1 MSNAKRQRIKFNA
14 RVMLKLNHKNLDF
27 WQLAVKLVTI
37 IYRVTSKYPK
47 EELFG
52 LTNQTRRASVSISA
66 NIAEGSSRKSLVER
80 KRFYEISRSSLVE
93 VDNHI
98 ELAKEL
104 KYLSNELLSELDEKL
119 NELFAKLSK
128 FLEKA
133 K

>member
-1 MSNAKRQRIKFNA
+1 
-14 RVMLKLNHKNLDF
+14 MLKLNHKNLDV
-27 WQLAVKLVTI
+27 WQLAVKLVSL
-37 IYRVTSKYPK
+37 IYKVSSGYPK

-52 LTNQTRRASVSISA
+52 LTNQTRRASVSISS
-66 NIAEGSSRKSLVER
+66 NIAEGASRKSLTER
-80 KRFYEISRSSLVE
+80 KRFYEIARSSLVE

-104 KYLSNELLSELDEKL
+104 GYLDEQTINEFNEKL

-128 FLEKA
+128 FIEKA

>member
-14 RVMLKLNHKNLDF
+14 RVMLKLNHKNLDV

>member
-1 MSNAKRQRIKFNA
+1 
-14 RVMLKLNHKNLDF
+14 MLVLNHKKLDV
-27 WQLAVKLVTI
+27 WQLAVKLVSFI
-37 IYRVTSKYPK
+37 HGITSKYPK
-47 EELFG
+47 EEMFG
-52 LTNQTRRASVSISA
+52 LTNQTRRAAVSISA
-66 NIAEGSSRKSLVER
+66 NVVEGSSRKSLLER
-80 KRFYEISRSSLVE
+80 KRFYEIARSSLVE

-104 KYLSNELLSELDEKL
+104 NYLDTESLTEVDQKL